1 MATDRGS
8 DEMAC
13 WLRKLR
19 EYARGARFE
28 AERRAACDEYL
39 EFVNTQGGLTGGGAW
54 VAQVLDPTGA
64 LVAAGNVPPGD
75 EAARAAVEE
84 QVAESRWFLF
94 NRHDRRWDKTLV
106 ELFVAETPDLPVHVV
121 DGLLA
126 CTQAVHTVFTVV
138 AGDGESVVLADQGG
152 AVDDLYRV
160 RLRAEEAWL
169 VPGLVVAGPIVRWA
183 GEYRFLAPPARWPQT
198 VADVLGPQAVRPAP
212 VVEPPPAPRGSQRP
226 VERVARRPQA
236 ARYSSVGWLRR
247 RRDEG

>member
-28 AERRAACDEYL
+28 AERSAACDEYL
-39 EFVNTQGGLTGGGAW
+39 ELVNRQGGLTGGGAW
-54 VAQVLDPTGA
+54 VAQAVDPTGA
-64 LVAAGNVPPGD
+64 LVAAGEVPAGD
-75 EAARAAVEE
+75 EAARAAVEA

-94 NRHDRRWDKTLV
+94 SRPDRRWDLTPV
-106 ELFVAETPDLPVHVV
+106 ELFVVETPDLPAHVA

-126 CTQAVHTVFTVV
+126 CAQAVHSVFGVV
-138 AGDGESVVLADQGG
+138 AGDRESVVLADQGG

-160 RLRAEEAWL
+160 RLRAEEAWI
-169 VPGLVVAGPIVRWA
+169 VPGLVISGSIVRWA
-183 GEYRFLAPPARWPQT
+183 GEYRFLTPPARWPQK
-198 VADVLGPQAVRPAP
+198 VSDVLGPQAARPEPA
-212 VVEPPPAPRGSQRP
+212 VAPPPARGSQRP

-236 ARYSSVGWLRR
+236 ARFSSVGWLRR